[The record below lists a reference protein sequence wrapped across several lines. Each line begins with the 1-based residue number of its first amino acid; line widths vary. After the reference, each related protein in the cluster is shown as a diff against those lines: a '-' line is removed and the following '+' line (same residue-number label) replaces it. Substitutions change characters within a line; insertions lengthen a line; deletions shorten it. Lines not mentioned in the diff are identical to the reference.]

1 MAKLIL
7 NVAKE
12 ITYSRGDMK
21 KFAEKKGGLCFAT
34 EYINKQ
40 NPLEWQYKE
49 GRKHAILSQKI
60 IPVQRHII
68 SEHIKSKD
76 YSGTRIYYIMY
87 PNLKI

>member
-1 MAKLIL
+1 ML
-7 NVAKE
+7 NW
-12 ITYSRGDMK
+12 TYN
-21 KFAEKKGGLCFAT
+21 T
-34 EYINKQ
+34 
-40 NPLEWQYKE
+40 P